1 MWHWLSPPRAQSKS
15 ECYQCQSRLKCHS
28 GEMTCSKEN
37 AVGSE
42 MEKQLSSC
50 HHLVYS
56 RVSPSAIGGLLL
68 STERETFSLSFCLLL
83 YGNFHPDK

>member
-15 ECYQCQSRLKCHS
+15 ECYQCQSRLKCHA
-28 GEMTCSKEN
+28 GEMTHSKEN
-37 AVGSE
+37 TVGSE

-56 RVSPSAIGGLLL
+56 GVSPSARGELLL
-68 STERETFSLSFCLLL
+68 STKRETFSLLF
-83 YGNFHPDK
+83 